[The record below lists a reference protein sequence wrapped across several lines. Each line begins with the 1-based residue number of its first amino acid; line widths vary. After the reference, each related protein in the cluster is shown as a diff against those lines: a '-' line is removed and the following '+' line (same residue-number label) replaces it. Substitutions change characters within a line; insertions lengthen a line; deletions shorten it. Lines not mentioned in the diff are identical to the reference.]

1 MTHPRHSSTT
11 CAALS
16 FGLGSWGVAQAE
28 YAAIGPLRKQL
39 PAWSAPGTAGHFLKH
54 ADEQTVVAV
63 QAVDRAIREQQLDV
77 RQHANWPIIAA
88 PRFPG
93 RLAGVDS
100 LKRFTTGGGPALSP
114 HLIAQHSLHSV
125 SGALSVLIGSRGQN
139 LGVGG
144 GQDSLREG
152 LLTALTMARPRGASG
167 AWLVLTAYSPE
178 PVIADDGT
186 IQNEPVC
193 QAAALALSFAGA
205 NHCGRLCLRSDVGTP
220 AAIYEERPLA
230 LAELVANLEQ
240 LAAGSSARFTW
251 RLDWGAT
258 IALEVRRSAARMAAA
273 A

>member
-1 MTHPRHSSTT
+1 MSVSQRTT

-16 FGLGSWGVAQAE
+16 FGLSSWGVAQAE
-28 YAAIGPLRKQL
+28 YSAIGPLRKQL
-39 PAWSAPGTAGHFLKH
+39 PDWSAAGTAGHFLKH
-54 ADEQTVVAV
+54 ADEQTVMAV
-63 QAVDRAIREQQLDV
+63 QAVDRAIREQHLDV
-77 RQHANWPIIAA
+77 REQANWPIVSA

-93 RLAGVDS
+93 RLAGIDS

-114 HLIAQHSLHSV
+114 QLIAQHSLHSV
-125 SGALSVLIGSRGQN
+125 SGALSVLIGSRAQN

-144 GQDSLREG
+144 GADSLREG

-178 PVIADDGT
+178 PVIADDGA
-186 IQNEPVC
+186 IQNRPVC
-193 QAAALALSFAGA
+193 QAAALALSFAAGA
-205 NHCGRLCLRSDVGTP
+205 SHCGRLSLRGDVGTP

-230 LAELVANLEQ
+230 LAELVASLQQ
-240 LAAGSSARFTW
+240 LAAGAAARFTW

-258 IALEVRRSAARMAAA
+258 IALEVRQSAARLAAA